1 MLAYLRRNAI
11 ALLAL
16 FVALGGTA
24 YAANTIGSSDIIDE
38 SILSQDIKLNE
49 VKTPD
54 LAAGS
59 VQTGKIANNQVF
71 SEDVRDDTFANGG
84 LTGVDIKEST
94 LDAVPNANGLGGYPA
109 SYLRQ
114 GATSGFQRTDQCI
127 KTVNL
132 WTECGATTV
141 TVPSGQYYHATVTAS
156 ITYNPGNFDAG
167 ILYCVA
173 DSGPAC
179 LSGTPEIGSAPPNR
193 FSNFTQSNSVY
204 LGAGSHRLNFAI
216 KVPSLPIAYTDAHA
230 TVSVSWH
237 NYYSELIS
245 GGTSAARVAKA
256 AKAGREPANVFV
268 PKPLR

>member
-1 MLAYLRRNAI
+1 MLRKLSRRLTYANVMSTI
-11 ALLAL
+11 AVFGVLA
-16 FVALGGTA
+16 GGTA
-24 YAANTIGSSDIIDE
+24 YAANTVFSTDIVDGEVKSVDIGDAEIKSADVKDQSLTTFDVSTFLGADVVDDTLTGSDI
-38 SILSQDIKLNE
+38 N
-49 VKTPD
+49 
-54 LAAGS
+54 
-59 VQTGKIANNQVF
+59 
-71 SEDVRDDTFANGG
+71 
-84 LTGVDIKEST
+84 EST
-94 LDAVPNANGLGGYPA
+94 LGAVPNANGLGGIPA
-109 SYLRQ
+109 SYLRP
-114 GATSGFQRTDQCI
+114 GATSGFQRTDLCI
-127 KTVNL
+127 TTVNA

-193 FSNFTQSNSVY
+193 FSNFTQSYSVY

-216 KVPSLPIAYTDAHA
+216 KVPTLPIAYTDAHA